1 MKDQSHTV
9 KQDAPANHEQP
20 DTRAVVP
27 PSRRGDICR
36 CGAPAVHAEHWY
48 ETTRAWCEEHTPW
61 SGHFE
66 WCGDKLVAGDDPCKR
81 LLARLREP
89 HELEAATWWAE

>member
-1 MKDQSHTV
+1 MHTCLAAIYTDDMNGIGV
-9 KQDAPANHEQP
+9 ARN
-20 DTRAVVP
+20 R
-27 PSRRGDICR
+27 CW

-66 WCGDKLVAGDDPCKR
+66 WCGDRLVAGDDPCKA
-81 LLARLREP
+81 LLARLRGQ
-89 HELEAATWWAE
+89 HEREASTWWAE